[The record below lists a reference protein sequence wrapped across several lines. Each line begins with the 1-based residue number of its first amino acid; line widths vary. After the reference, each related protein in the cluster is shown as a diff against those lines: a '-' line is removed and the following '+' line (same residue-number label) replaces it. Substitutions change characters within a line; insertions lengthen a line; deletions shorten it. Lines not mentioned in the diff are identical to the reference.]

1 MGKGKGRA
9 RRREFE
15 GRNEISALSNFAYA
29 KLGLMETTQ
38 TEDDKIVFR
47 PHEFAESKL
56 AKKTVS

>member
-9 RRREFE
+9 RRRKFE
-15 GRNEISALSNFAYA
+15 RHNEISALSNFAYA

-38 TEDDKIVFR
+38 RDDDRIVFR
-47 PHEFAESKL
+47 PHEFAESKV